1 MEPIIQFPSSISP
14 ALQEYFEIQYGPE
27 WLEWIRLTPQ
37 QRFEE
42 SAKLLANY
50 LALGGSLDPD
60 PDPQSPF
67 YDPEAP
73 VARPVDGGT
82 GLRDIRIRGV

>member
-1 MEPIIQFPSSISP
+1 MAEQPIEQSQFLNP
-14 ALQEYFEIQYGPE
+14 ASGDE
-27 WLEWIRLTPQ
+27 WQDWINLTPQ

-42 SAKLLANY
+42 SQKLLANF
-50 LALGGSLDPD
+50 LALGGSLDPA
-60 PDPQSPF
+60 PDLQSPF

-82 GLRDIRIRGV
+82 GLRNIRIRGV